1 MSVKKHDRKESK
13 VEFERAYFTIHDDAI
28 RLIKCSFGGDKEK
41 REAYKDYLH
50 VVSRKVLA
58 DIMDIGTEIRIANSI
73 YPRMDEELTERRIHQ
88 EKAIGMCY
96 DLLTKYQLIMHTVGT
111 KDDKHVEEIGHIM
124 HEINCLKKW
133 RTSDNKRFK
142 F

>member
-1 MSVKKHDRKESK
+1 MSVKKHDRHESK
-13 VEFERAYFTIHDDAI
+13 VEFENAYFTIHDDAI
-28 RLIKCSFGGDKEK
+28 RLIQNSFGGTKEK
-41 REAYKDYLH
+41 RIIFKDYLT
-50 VVSRKVLA
+50 VSSRKILA
-58 DIMDIGTEIRIANSI
+58 DILDIGTEIRIANSI
-73 YPRMDEELTERRIHQ
+73 YPQSVEEHSERRIHQ
-88 EKAIGMCY
+88 ERAIGLCF

-111 KDDKHVEEIGHIM
+111 KDDKYVNETKHLL

>member
-1 MSVKKHDRKESK
+1 MSVKKHDRTESK
-13 VEFERAYFTIHDDAI
+13 VEFERAYFAIHDDAVL
-28 RLIKCSFGGDKEK
+28 LIHNSFGGDKEK

-58 DIMDIGTEIRIANSI
+58 DILDIGTEIRIANSI
-73 YPRMDEELTERRIHQ
+73 YPKVSAELDERRIHQ
-88 EKAIGMCY
+88 DKAIGICF

-111 KDDKHVEEIGHIM
+111 KDDKYVEEIRHLM
-124 HEINCLKKW
+124 HQINCLKKW
-133 RTSDNKRFK
+133 RASDNKRFK